1 LKPIAHLGPKIW
13 RGRAHRLSPESIVF
27 SNPLFRVSFS
37 LLSPKLQG
45 LKNMYLIVIGWLYV
59 TLLMALA
66 EAFSSQGTVLGAII
80 TFVFY
85 GLLPMALVVYLMG
98 TPLRRKAIRR
108 QDEQARQDFLSGQ
121 TDSTLE
127 PDAGRQA
134 AALPEAA
141 AVPAVG
147 KEER

>member
-1 LKPIAHLGPKIW
+1 
-13 RGRAHRLSPESIVF
+13 
-27 SNPLFRVSFS
+27 
-37 LLSPKLQG
+37 
-45 LKNMYLIVIGWLYV
+45 MYLIVIAWLYV

-66 EAFSSQGTVLGAII
+66 EAFSTQGSVLGALI

-108 QDEQARQDFLSGQ
+108 DEEQARQVVVSSQ
-121 TDSTLE
+121 RDSTLQ
-127 PDAGRQA
+127 PDAGGHA
-134 AALPEAA
+134 TTLSETA

-147 KEER
+147 EEKR

>member
-1 LKPIAHLGPKIW
+1 
-13 RGRAHRLSPESIVF
+13 
-27 SNPLFRVSFS
+27 
-37 LLSPKLQG
+37 
-45 LKNMYLIVIGWLYV
+45 MYLIVIGWLYV

-66 EAFSSQGTVLGAII
+66 EAFSTQGSVLGAII

-85 GLLPMALVVYLMG
+85 GLLPMGLVVYLMG

-108 QDEQARQDFLSGQ
+108 QDEQARQAFHSSQ
-121 TDSTLE
+121 TDSAVQ
-127 PDAGRQA
+127 PDAGRHA
-134 AALPEAA
+134 AALPEPT

>member
-1 LKPIAHLGPKIW
+1 
-13 RGRAHRLSPESIVF
+13 
-27 SNPLFRVSFS
+27 
-37 LLSPKLQG
+37 
-45 LKNMYLIVIGWLYV
+45 MYLIVIAWLYV

-66 EAFSSQGTVLGAII
+66 EAFSTQGSVLGAII

-85 GLLPMALVVYLMG
+85 GLLPMALVVYLIG
-98 TPLRRKAIRR
+98 APLRRKAIRR
-108 QDEQARQDFLSGQ
+108 QDEHARQEFLSSQ
-121 TDSTLE
+121 TESAAQ
-127 PDAGRQA
+127 PDAGRHA

>member
-1 LKPIAHLGPKIW
+1 
-13 RGRAHRLSPESIVF
+13 
-27 SNPLFRVSFS
+27 
-37 LLSPKLQG
+37 
-45 LKNMYLIVIGWLYV
+45 MYLIVIAWLYV

-66 EAFSSQGTVLGAII
+66 EAFSTQGSVLGAII

-108 QDEQARQDFLSGQ
+108 QEEQVRQAAVSSQ
-121 TDSTLE
+121 NDSTLQ
-127 PDAGRQA
+127 PDAGGHA

-147 KEER
+147 EEKR

>member
-1 LKPIAHLGPKIW
+1 
-13 RGRAHRLSPESIVF
+13 
-27 SNPLFRVSFS
+27 
-37 LLSPKLQG
+37 
-45 LKNMYLIVIGWLYV
+45 MYLIVIAWLYV

-66 EAFSSQGTVLGAII
+66 EAFSTQGSVLGAII

-98 TPLRRKAIRR
+98 TPLRRKAIRQR
-108 QDEQARQDFLSGQ
+108 EEQAKQEAVSSQ
-121 TDSTLE
+121 SDSTLQ
-127 PDAGRQA
+127 PDAGGHA

-147 KEER
+147 EEKR

>member
-1 LKPIAHLGPKIW
+1 
-13 RGRAHRLSPESIVF
+13 
-27 SNPLFRVSFS
+27 
-37 LLSPKLQG
+37 
-45 LKNMYLIVIGWLYV
+45 MYLIVIAWLYV

-66 EAFSSQGTVLGAII
+66 EAFSTQGSVLGAII

-108 QDEQARQDFLSGQ
+108 QEEQLRQEAVSSQ
-121 TDSTLE
+121 SDSTLQ
-127 PDAGRQA
+127 PDAGGHA

-147 KEER
+147 EEKR

>member
-1 LKPIAHLGPKIW
+1 
-13 RGRAHRLSPESIVF
+13 
-27 SNPLFRVSFS
+27 
-37 LLSPKLQG
+37 
-45 LKNMYLIVIGWLYV
+45 MYLIVIGWLYV

-66 EAFSSQGTVLGAII
+66 EAFSSQGSVLGAII

-98 TPLRRKAIRR
+98 TPLRRKAIH
-108 QDEQARQDFLSGQ
+108 QQEQQARQAASAVIQPDSGVY
-121 TDSTLE
+121 
-127 PDAGRQA
+127 PDAGGHA

-147 KEER
+147 KKEL